1 MIPPGCVVDSR
12 GATKAISPLG
22 QDSPLQALVAT
33 PTGDPQ
39 PEFVAPVAIEVDSKA
54 RHRMQA
60 WVGRTLVGLGM
71 CPFTQSVTESGH
83 QLADLDVLPAPILY
97 TESGATTLPG
107 VLAAFWASVIEMLEK
122 GESGTSSIILAA
134 PAWDDKW
141 HSWHQDV
148 FPALEAS
155 VLASGLG
162 RKLGVVCFHPAYD
175 TPSPAFLRR
184 NRFGHMHGPSK
195 LRGWVDGARDR
206 GALLQGLGSES
217 AGKAEG
223 EGTAV
228 VDEALQWAGSYQ
240 RRSPHAMIN
249 VLWSRQL
256 EVAETRR
263 ASDNLYVRN
272 VRRLLKEGPA
282 SLEVAAANERKGLPA
297 LDLAYANQ
305 RIPPGI
311 ASEGTADVGPVAEA
325 PKKRRRRRKALPLSP
340 GAHTSD
346 QDIVTE

>member
-12 GATKAISPLG
+12 GAAKAISPLG
-22 QDSPLQALVAT
+22 QESPLQALVAS
-33 PTGDPQ
+33 PVGASQ
-39 PEFVAPVAIEVDSKA
+39 PKFVAPVAVEVNSEA

-97 TESGATTLPG
+97 TESGDATLPG
-107 VLAAFWASVIEMLEK
+107 VLAAFWTSVVEMLEK
-122 GESGTSSIILAA
+122 GESGMSSIILAA
-134 PAWDDKW
+134 PAWDDQW

-162 RKLGVVCFHPAYD
+162 RELGVVCFHPAYD
-175 TPSPAFLRR
+175 TPSPAFLRK

-206 GALLQGLGSES
+206 DALIKGLGGESRDEASETVV
-217 AGKAEG
+217 A
-223 EGTAV
+223 

-256 EVAETRR
+256 EAAENRR

-282 SLEVAAANERKGLPA
+282 SLEVAASDERNGLPP
-297 LDLAYANQ
+297 LDLAFANQ
-305 RIPPGI
+305 RVPPGI
-311 ASEGTADVGPVAEA
+311 ANDDTTVADPAAVA
-325 PKKRRRRRKALPLSP
+325 PKKRRRRRKGPLLSP
-340 GAHTSD
+340 GGQNS
-346 QDIVTE
+346 